1 MNRALWIESN
11 RSKLS
16 LKSINDVDVLGIADQ
31 VRVSALVIHR
41 QGDLVVPVKY
51 GQNPAVPLQN
61 SRIVLLDRSNHCMVA
76 QDDMD
81 YIVSLIDEFLRKSD
95 SQPDS

>member
-1 MNRALWIESN
+1 MNRALWIESK

-16 LKSINDVDVLGIADQ
+16 LISINVVDVLGIADQ
-31 VRVSALVIHR
+31 VRVSALLMHR

-51 GQNPAVPLQN
+51 GQKLAAQLRN
-61 SRIVLLDRSNHCMVA
+61 SRFILLDGSNHCMVA

-81 YIVSLIDEFLRKSD
+81 YFVSWIDEFLRNSD
-95 SQPDS
+95 AQPDS

>member
-1 MNRALWIESN
+1 MNRALWIDSN

-16 LKSINDVDVLGIADQ
+16 LISINDVDVLAIADQ
-31 VRVSALVIHR
+31 VHVSALVMHR
-41 QGDLVVPVKY
+41 QDDLAVPVKY
-51 GQNPAVPLQN
+51 GQNLAAQLQN
-61 SRIVLLDRSNHCMVA
+61 SRIVLLDGSNHCMVA